1 VADLVL
7 EAALPPEAVASLL
20 RAPALAA
27 LRAGRSRTSPAA
39 FAWLDTP
46 DGALGEKGL
55 ALEAAR
61 RGAPRLIRTL
71 PRSEAS
77 WRPGSPPEESPGEP
91 PDGAQP
97 LAAFA
102 GSVTRIALAQGVQA
116 SVLRGRLRAVLAEAP
131 VARLVLEGP
140 AEPVIAAMR
149 ALAETAP
156 LLPPRA
162 ALAEEARALAR
173 GEAVRPRRLGP
184 PRLDPDLDIEAALT
198 LALGHLTEVLLWHAP
213 AAVTGATPEGV
224 HQMRVAIRR
233 LRSLLRAFRGACDGA
248 ALRDFDAG
256 LKALATLLG
265 PARDWDVWLGGQGA
279 ELAAA
284 LGEEPRLP
292 PLLAAARRAREAA
305 YAALRPALEGPP
317 LRRLAWQAIALIETR
332 PWREE
337 ADSEAEARRAEP
349 LPDFAARVLDRRWRR
364 IAEAGAEIEAL
375 PDPDFHALRIEAKR
389 LRYAAELFA
398 PLWGRRKAKRFLA
411 KLAAVQE
418 EFGLANDAVVA
429 RALMAR
435 LAAGRPALAWA
446 SGAAEGWAL
455 ARARRVRRRAQRA
468 WEALL
473 AEETFWNQ
481 D

>member
-1 VADLVL
+1 MQ
-7 EAALPPEAVASLL
+7 ASL
-20 RAPALAA
+20 
-27 LRAGRSRTSPAA
+27 
-39 FAWLDTP
+39 
-46 DGALGEKGL
+46 
-55 ALEAAR
+55 
-61 RGAPRLIRTL
+61 
-71 PRSEAS
+71 
-77 WRPGSPPEESPGEP
+77 
-91 PDGAQP
+91 
-97 LAAFA
+97 
-102 GSVTRIALAQGVQA
+102 
-116 SVLRGRLRAVLAEAP
+116 LRGRLRTVLAEAP
-131 VARLVLEGP
+131 VARLTLEGP
-140 AEPVIAAMR
+140 ARPVLAAMQ
-149 ALAETAP
+149 ALAEAAP

-162 ALAEEARALAR
+162 ALAEQGRALAR
-173 GEAVRPRRLGP
+173 GEALRPRRLGP
-184 PRLDPDLDIEAALT
+184 PRLDPDLDIEAALA

-213 AAVTGATPEGV
+213 AAIAGTTPEGV
-224 HQMRVAIRR
+224 HQIRVAIRR
-233 LRSLLRAFRGACDGA
+233 LRSLLKVFRSACDGA
-248 ALRDFDAG
+248 ALREFDAG

-284 LGEEPRLP
+284 LPEEPRLP
-292 PLLAAARRAREAA
+292 PLLAAAGKAREAA
-305 YAALRPALEGPP
+305 YAALRPALEGAP
-317 LRRLAWQAIALIETR
+317 LRRLAWQAVALIETR
-332 PWREE
+332 PWRDEP
-337 ADSEAEARRAEP
+337 DPEAEARRAEG

-375 PDPDFHALRIEAKR
+375 PDAEFHALRIEAKR

-411 KLAAVQE
+411 RLADVQE